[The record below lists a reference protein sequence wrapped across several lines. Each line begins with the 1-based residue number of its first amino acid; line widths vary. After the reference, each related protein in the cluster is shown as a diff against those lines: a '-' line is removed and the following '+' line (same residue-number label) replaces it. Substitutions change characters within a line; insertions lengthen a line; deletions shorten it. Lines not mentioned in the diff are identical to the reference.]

1 MLSQDVRRRFLKYF
15 NTQSHT
21 IVPSSPVVPHD
32 DPTLLFINAGMN
44 QFKDVFLGKSK
55 REYTRATTA
64 QKCIRVG
71 GKHNDLENVGHTTRH
86 LTFFEMLGNFSF
98 GDYFKKEAIGF
109 AWDVATHVFDL
120 DPKKI
125 WVTVYK
131 DDDEAHS
138 LWESHLPASRIVRF
152 GEKENF
158 WSMGDTG
165 PCGPCTELLYD
176 KGEKYSDAPSPLQ
189 DISGER
195 YFEFWN
201 LVFMQF
207 NRIADGSMIS
217 LPKKSVDTGA
227 GLERLVSLKMGVDN
241 VFLTDILR
249 SIISSTEKL
258 SGIKYDLRNKDTAPA
273 FNVIA
278 DHIRTLV
285 FAISDGVMPSN
296 VDRGYILRKVLRRAV
311 RYGRILNFKKP
322 FLAELV
328 PTLIDLMGE
337 DYPEIIQSKNRCQEI
352 LTVEEENFMRTL
364 HKGGSLLND
373 IIKNT
378 KNRISANDAFRLKDT
393 YGFPIEEILLLAKDA
408 MLDVDLAGFN
418 KLEEEAKEKS
428 RKAQKVKSQ
437 TFDRNIFT
445 DFAKTHTPT
454 KFCEKKDEEVKSRI
468 VAMLSED
475 NKFIDTLEKDQK
487 GIIILDQTPFYAEM
501 GGQVGDTG
509 DIYVGENM
517 FIVTDTQTPY
527 PGVIVHVGYVKN
539 GTFKKEEKVFAKINY
554 ARREK
559 ISSNHSA
566 THLLHY
572 SLSKVLGEHVKQS
585 GSIVDENRLRFDFTH
600 HQPLSY
606 EELKKVEIMVNREI
620 RKNIKVK
627 TYETSL
633 TEAQKDPQIKQ
644 FFGEKYQAIVRVVE
658 IEGSKE
664 LCGGCHTDLTGNI
677 GFFKIAK
684 ESSIA
689 AGVRRIEAV
698 TGSEAEN
705 FVYEKQEYI
714 RTLESILKTA
724 EAKIPEKI
732 ESLLTENK
740 EMLSQLKEMRK
751 AHLISVRENIL
762 KKAEKI
768 KGINIIFSK
777 AEVFSDELVPLANDL
792 LTHIKSAVIALA
804 VTDGNR
810 CQVIIKVSQDII
822 EKGILADLMIKEISE
837 AINGGGGGKLDMAQ
851 AGGKDPSGLDK
862 AFKILR
868 AFVEKKC

>member
-1 MLSQDVRRRFLKYF
+1 MLSQDIRRRFLNYF
-15 NTQSHT
+15 KTQSHA

-55 REYTRATTA
+55 REYSRATTA

-98 GDYFKKEAIGF
+98 GDYFKKDAIGF
-109 AWDVATHVFDL
+109 AWDVATHIFDL
-120 DPKKI
+120 DPKRI
-125 WVTVYK
+125 WVSVFK
-131 DDDEAHS
+131 EDDEAHA
-138 LWESHLPASRIVRF
+138 LWEAHIPASRIVRF

-176 KGEKYSDAPSPLQ
+176 RGEKYSDARSPVE

-207 NRIADGSMIS
+207 NKQADGTMVP

-227 GLERLVSLKMGVDN
+227 GLERVASLTSDVDN

-249 SIISSTEKL
+249 SIIASTEKL
-258 SGIKYDLRNKDTAPA
+258 SKIKYDPENKDLAPA

-278 DHIRTLV
+278 DHLRTLV
-285 FAISDGVMPSN
+285 FAISDGVVPSN

-311 RYGRILNFKKP
+311 RYGRTLDFKKP
-322 FLAELV
+322 FLGQLV
-328 PTLIDLMGE
+328 PTLVDIMGD
-337 DYPEIIQSKNRCQEI
+337 DYPEIKQSKSRCEEI
-352 LTVEEENFMRTL
+352 ITLEEENFIRTL
-364 HKGGSLLND
+364 HRGGSLLND
-373 IIKNT
+373 VIKNS
-378 KNRISANDAFRLKDT
+378 KIRISASDAFKLKDT

-408 MLDVDLAGFN
+408 LLDVDLAGFN

-445 DFAKTHTPT
+445 DFTKTHSPT
-454 KFCEKKDEEVKSRI
+454 KYSEEENGEVQARI
-468 VAMLSED
+468 VAMLFND
-475 NKFIDTLEKDQK
+475 KFVDQIDKDQK
-487 GIIILDQTPFYAEM
+487 AVIILDKTPFYAEM
-501 GGQVGDTG
+501 GGQVGDSG
-509 DIYVGENM
+509 EIYFGENL
-517 FIVTDTQTPY
+517 FVVTDTQAPY
-527 PGVIVHVGYVKN
+527 PGVTAHIGQVMKGKFTKN
-539 GTFKKEEKVFAKINY
+539 EKVHAKINIE
-554 ARREK
+554 RRRK

-572 SLSKVLGEHVKQS
+572 ALTKVLGQHVKQA
-585 GSIVDENRLRFDFTH
+585 GSVVDENRLRFDFNH
-600 HQPLSY
+600 HQQLSY
-606 EELKKVEIMVNREI
+606 EEIKNVEMMVNKEI

-633 TEAQKDPQIKQ
+633 EQAQKDPQIKQ
-644 FFGEKYQAIVRVVE
+644 FFGEKYQSTVRVVE
-658 IEGSKE
+658 MEGSKE
-664 LCGGCHTDLTGNI
+664 LCGGSHTSLTGNI
-677 GFFKIAK
+677 GFFKIEK

-689 AGVRRIEAV
+689 AGVRRIEAL
-698 TGSEAEN
+698 TGVEAEN
-705 FVYEKQEYI
+705 FVYDKQEFI
-714 RTLESILKTA
+714 MALEAQLKTD

-732 ESLLTENK
+732 ESVLNENK
-740 EMLSQLKEMRK
+740 DLVAEVKEIRKSQISHLKEN
-751 AHLISVRENIL
+751 LI
-762 KKAEKI
+762 KKKEKLEDL
-768 KGINIIFSK
+768 NLIFAKVDLPS
-777 AEVFSDELVPLANDL
+777 SELVTLANDL
-792 LTHIKSAVIALA
+792 LSQIKHGVIVLA
-804 VTDGNR
+804 AAEKTK
-810 CQVIIKVSQDII
+810 CQIVIKVSPEAI
-822 EKGILADLMIKEISE
+822 EKGILADLMIKEIAE
-837 AINGGGGGKLDMAQ
+837 AIEGGGGGKMDMAQ
-851 AGGKDPSGLDK
+851 AGGKSPSGIDK
-862 AFKILR
+862 AFKILH

>member
-1 MLSQDVRRRFLKYF
+1 MLTQEVRRRFLKYF

-55 REYTRATTA
+55 REYTRATTS

-98 GDYFKKEAIGF
+98 GDYFKKDAIGF
-109 AWDVATHVFDL
+109 AWDVATHVFDF

-125 WVTVYK
+125 WVTVFK

-138 LWESHLPASRIVRF
+138 LWESHLPSSRIVRF

-176 KGEKYSDAPSPLQ
+176 RGEKYSDASSPIE

-195 YFEFWN
+195 FLEFWN

-207 NRIADGSMIS
+207 NRIADGSMIP
-217 LPKKSVDTGA
+217 LPKKSVDTGS
-227 GLERLVSLKMGVDN
+227 GIERVVSLKLGVDN

-249 SIISSTEKL
+249 SIITATEKL
-258 SGIKYDLRNKDTAPA
+258 SGIKYDPNNKNLAPA

-311 RYGRILNFKKP
+311 RYGRLLNFKKP
-322 FLAELV
+322 FLSELV
-328 PTLIDLMGE
+328 PTLVDVMGE
-337 DYPEIIQSKNRCQEI
+337 DYPEIKQSKSRCEEI
-352 LTVEEENFMRTL
+352 LTIEEESFIRTL
-364 HKGGSLLND
+364 HRGGSLLND
-373 IIKNT
+373 IIKNS
-378 KNRISANDAFRLKDT
+378 KNRISAADAFRLKDT

-408 MLDVDLAGFN
+408 LLDVDLAGFN
-418 KLEEEAKEKS
+418 KMEEDAKEKS

-437 TFDRNIFT
+437 TFDKNIFT
-445 DFAKTHTPT
+445 DFTKTHSPT
-454 KFCEKKDEEVKSRI
+454 KFCDNKDEEIKSRI
-468 VAMLSED
+468 VAMLIESQ
-475 NKFIDTLEKDQK
+475 FVDTLEKEQK
-487 GIIILDQTPFYAEM
+487 GTIILDQTPFYAEM

-509 DIYVGENM
+509 EIYIGENI
-517 FIVTDTQTPY
+517 FVVTDTQSPY
-527 PGVIVHVGYVKN
+527 PGVIVHVGYVKSGN
-539 GTFKKEEKVFAKINY
+539 FKKDEKVFAKINGE
-554 ARREK
+554 RRQK
-559 ISSNHSA
+559 ISNNHSA
-566 THLLHY
+566 AHLLHY
-572 SLSKVLGEHVKQS
+572 ALSNVLGEHVKQA
-585 GSIVDENRLRFDFTH
+585 GSIVDENRLRFDFN
-600 HQPLSY
+600 HQQQLSY
-606 EELKKVEIMVNREI
+606 EEQKKVEILVNKEI

-627 TYETSL
+627 TYEISL
-633 TEAQKDPQIKQ
+633 AEAQKDPQIKQ
-644 FFGEKYQAIVRVVE
+644 FFGEKYQSTVRVVE
-658 IEGSKE
+658 MEGSKE
-664 LCGGCHTDLTGNI
+664 LCGGSHTALTGNI

-698 TGSEAEN
+698 TGLNAEN
-705 FVYEKQEYI
+705 FVYDKQEYVM
-714 RTLESILKTA
+714 TLENILKTA
-724 EAKIPEKI
+724 ESKIPEKI
-732 ESLLTENK
+732 EGLLNENK
-740 EMLSQLKEMRK
+740 SLQTQLKEIRKAQIIAIK
-751 AHLISVRENIL
+751 AHLLEKV
-762 KKAEKI
+762 EKI
-768 KGINIIFSK
+768 KNINIIFSK
-777 AEVFSDELVPLANDL
+777 VDVAASELTPLVNDL
-792 LTHIKSAVIALA
+792 LTRLKSGVIVLA
-804 VTDGNR
+804 IAEENK
-810 CQVIIKVSQDII
+810 CQVIIKVSPDII
-822 EKGILADLMIKEISE
+822 EKGILADLMIQEISE
-837 AINGGGGGKLDMAQ
+837 TINGGGGGKMDMAQ
-851 AGGKDPSGLDK
+851 AGGKSPSGIDK

-868 AFVEKKC
+868 SFVEKKC

>member
-1 MLSQDVRRRFLKYF
+1 MLSKDIRRRFLKYF

-21 IVPSSPVVPHD
+21 IVSSSPVVPHD
-32 DPTLLFINAGMN
+32 DPSLLFINAGMN

-98 GDYFKKEAIGF
+98 GDYFKKDAIGF
-109 AWDVATHVFDL
+109 AWDVATHIFDL
-120 DPKKI
+120 DPKRI
-125 WVTVYK
+125 WVSVFK
-131 DDDEAHS
+131 EDDEAHA
-138 LWESHLPASRIVRF
+138 LWEAHIPASRIVRF

-176 KGEKYSDAPSPLQ
+176 RGEKYSDARSPVE

-207 NRIADGSMIS
+207 NRQADGSMVP

-227 GLERLVSLKMGVDN
+227 GLERVASLTMDVDN

-258 SGIKYDLRNKDTAPA
+258 CKIKYDSENKDIAPA
-273 FNVIA
+273 FNVIS
-278 DHIRTLV
+278 DHLRTLV
-285 FAISDGVMPSN
+285 FAIADGVMPSN

-311 RYGRILNFKKP
+311 RYGRMLNFKKP
-322 FLAELV
+322 FLGELV
-328 PTLIDLMGE
+328 PTLVDLMGD
-337 DYPEIIQSKNRCQEI
+337 DYPEIKQSKSRCEEI
-352 LTVEEENFMRTL
+352 ITLEEESFIRTL
-364 HKGGSLLND
+364 QRGGSLLND
-373 IIKNT
+373 VIKNS
-378 KNRISANDAFRLKDT
+378 KIRISAADAFKLKDT

-445 DFAKTHTPT
+445 DFTKTHSST
-454 KFCEKKDEEVKSRI
+454 KFCEKEDEEVQSRI
-468 VAMLSED
+468 AAMLLD
-475 NKFIDTLEKDQK
+475 DKFVDQIEKEQK
-487 GIIILDQTPFYAEM
+487 GVIVLDKTPFYAEM
-501 GGQVGDTG
+501 GGQIGDSG
-509 DIYVGENM
+509 EIYFGENV

-527 PGVIVHVGYVKN
+527 PGVTAHVGYVKN
-539 GTFKKEEKVFAKINY
+539 GKFTKNEKVHAKINIE
-554 ARREK
+554 RRRK
-559 ISSNHSA
+559 ISNNHSA

-572 SLSKVLGEHVKQS
+572 ALTQVLGEHIKQA
-585 GSIVDENRLRFDFTH
+585 GSVVDESRLRFDFNH
-600 HQPLSY
+600 HQQMSY
-606 EELKKVEIMVNREI
+606 EELKKVEMMVNGEI

-633 TEAQKDPQIKQ
+633 EEAQKDPRIKQ
-644 FFGEKYQAIVRVVE
+644 FFGEKYQSTVRVVE
-658 IEGSKE
+658 MEGSKE
-664 LCGGCHTDLTGNI
+664 LCGGSHTSLTGNI

-698 TGSEAEN
+698 TGAEAEN
-705 FVYEKQEYI
+705 LVYEKQEFI
-714 RTLESILKTA
+714 MALENILKTD

-732 ESLLTENK
+732 ESLLNENK
-740 EMLSQLKEMRK
+740 ELNSQVKEIRK
-751 AHLISVRENIL
+751 SQINHIKENLIKKKEKLEDLTLIL
-762 KKAEKI
+762 AKVDLP
-768 KGINIIFSK
+768 S
-777 AEVFSDELVPLANDL
+777 SELAPLANDL
-792 LTHIKSAVIALA
+792 LSQIKHGVIVLASA
-804 VTDGNR
+804 DKNK
-810 CQVIIKVSQDII
+810 CQVVIKVSPEAI

-837 AINGGGGGKLDMAQ
+837 AIEGGGGGKLDMAQ
-851 AGGKDPSGLDK
+851 AGGKSPTGIDK

-868 AFVEKKC
+868 AFVEKRC